1 MSKVKAGDT
10 ISVHYTGTLEDG
22 TVFDT
27 SKERDPLQFEV
38 SSGMMIPGFD
48 AAVLDM
54 AAGDNKTVNI
64 VAEEAYGEA
73 REEMVATFP
82 RTSFPEEIDPEIGQQ
97 LALTTPS
104 GQPLNVIVTKVE
116 GDDITLDGNHFLA
129 GKDLTFEIEVVE
141 ILNSSEV
148 VEEESEE
155 E

>member
-27 SKERDPLQFEV
+27 SKERDPLQFDV

-48 AAVLDM
+48 AAVVDM

-64 VAEEAYGEA
+64 AAAEAYGEP

-82 RTSFPEEIDPEIGQQ
+82 RTSFPAEINPEIGQQ

-104 GQPLNVIVTKVE
+104 GQPLNVIVTKIE
-116 GDDITLDGNHFLA
+116 GNDITLDGNHFLA

-148 VEEESEE
+148 VEEEESKE
-155 E
+155 

>member
-48 AAVLDM
+48 AAVIDM
-54 AAGDNKTVNI
+54 AVGEDKTVKI
-64 VAEEAYGEA
+64 PAAEAYGEP
-73 REEMVATFP
+73 RDEMIATFP
-82 RTSFPEEIDPEIGQQ
+82 RSSFPAEITPEIGQQ

-104 GQPLNVIVTKVE
+104 GQPLNVIVTKIE
-116 GDDITLDGNHFLA
+116 GEDITLDGNHFLA
-129 GKDLTFEIEVVE
+129 GKDLTFQIEVVE

-148 VEEESEE
+148 IEDNNEEE
-155 E
+155 